1 MSIYGTKGFN
11 LENFI
16 FNKELRKKIDLSRK
30 NLAKADKVSREAKW
44 NISMINKSLDSGK
57 WNNKPELK
65 KSYEM
70 KLNRWQK
77 KLKKSLRA
85 ILREEKKIEEL
96 SLLFKKDRD

>member
-11 LENFI
+11 LEIFI
-16 FNKELRKKIDLSRK
+16 ENKVLSKKIDLSRK
-30 NLAKADKVSREAKW
+30 SLVKAMGVSREAKW
-44 NISMINKSLDSGK
+44 NISMITKSLDSGK
-57 WNNKPELK
+57 WNKKPELK

-70 KLNRWQK
+70 KLDRWQK